1 MYKLFNFPSVNI
13 ITIPESQNRLDKLKN
28 EFYSYGIYNLNIN
41 LFKKYKKND
50 YTITGEY
57 AKNVAD
63 FHIGVLT
70 SHLQSI
76 KRWYDE
82 TNEEYA
88 IFCEDD
94 LSLETVNYWKF
105 DWCTFMSSLPQ
116 NWGCLQL
123 VVVKENGLF
132 EHEKNFQVRNW
143 DHWSTCCF
151 MLKRSYAKKLLN
163 LYYKD
168 KIFTLD
174 YRGIDEYKRKTSND
188 VTWFYPTC
196 ENILYSLIEPV
207 YSVPL
212 FVENVN
218 QSSTINLF
226 SNEYINQ
233 SAGHLLSNQQIL
245 DWWKNG
251 GLDLNFV
258 KYYPEVF
265 G

>member
-28 EFYSYGIYNLNIN
+28 EFYSYGVYNLNIN
-41 LFKKYKKND
+41 LFKKYKKDD
-50 YTITGEY
+50 YIITGEY
-57 AKNVAD
+57 VKNVAD

-76 KRWYDE
+76 KRWFDE

-94 LSLETVNYWKF
+94 LSLETVQYWK
-105 DWCTFMSSLPQ
+105 CI
-116 NWGCLQL
+116 QL
-123 VVVKENGLF
+123 VLVKENGLF
-132 EHEKNFQVRNW
+132 EYEKNFQPRNW

-163 LYYKD
+163 LYYKN

-188 VTWFYPTC
+188 VTWF
-196 ENILYSLIEPV
+196 
-207 YSVPL
+207 
-212 FVENVN
+212 
-218 QSSTINLF
+218 
-226 SNEYINQ
+226 
-233 SAGHLLSNQQIL
+233 
-245 DWWKNG
+245 
-251 GLDLNFV
+251 
-258 KYYPEVF
+258 
-265 G
+265 